1 MMKNLLTTVA
11 LVSGLLLVHLPA
23 TSRQATST
31 NQTATSTAKSK
42 RRKSGGASTDS
53 MASTSTSKST
63 KQAPANGAKLDLN
76 SASQSQLEGLPGI
89 GPASAKK
96 IIAAR
101 PYSSVNDLS
110 KAGLSAKTLG
120 SVSSMV
126 TVGSGS
132 AAMTPA
138 SNTRIANSNPIVN
151 NSANG
156 SVPAAVAAQGG
167 GPGMV
172 WVNPDTKV
180 FHKQGDRWYG
190 KTKTGKYMTEADA
203 LKAGY
208 RESKQKESSK

>member
-1 MMKNLLTTVA
+1 MMKNLVTTAA
-11 LVSGLLLVHLPA
+11 LVSGLFVASIPA
-23 TSRQATST
+23 AAGQATST
-31 NQTATSTAKSK
+31 DQTATSTAKSK
-42 RRKSGGASTDS
+42 RKKSGSTSTDS
-53 MASTSTSKST
+53 MASTATSKST
-63 KQAPANGAKLDLN
+63 KQAPANGAKVDLN
-76 SASQSQLEGLPGI
+76 SASESQLEGLPGI
-89 GPASAKK
+89 GAASAKK

-132 AAMTPA
+132 AATTQASAARTATSTPV
-138 SNTRIANSNPIVN
+138 VN
-151 NSANG
+151 NSPSK
-156 SVPAAVAAQGG
+156 SVPTTVAAPGG

-172 WVNPDTKV
+172 WVNTETKV
-180 FHKQGDRWYG
+180 FHKQGDKYYG

-208 RESKQKESSK
+208 RESKQKESAK